1 MEFTASL
8 DRKKMS
14 CTRNI
19 FSLPFMD
26 ERSSLVVCSSIDYI
40 ESGGPI
46 FFTNPQKKSMDDIL
60 NSIANIL
67 IVY

>member
-19 FSLPFMD
+19 FLFHLWTKGQVWLFAP
-26 ERSSLVVCSSIDYI
+26 LYQIDYI

-46 FFTNPQKKSMDDIL
+46 FFTNPQKKSMDDI
-60 NSIANIL
+60 
-67 IVY
+67 